1 MAVCASANVE
11 RDPKIL
17 MQENDTRL
25 HSSIRPGRTILGACV
40 IAYPSQKWARSGRR
54 NITNNIEFQ
63 ILDCRHW
70 LKFALP
76 VCILL
81 GVISGRLVPVALAG
95 EQGKL
100 LSTEGTVEF
109 SRQKLGWSAAV
120 VNQQLESQDRLRTLA
135 LSRAMVQLAE
145 LGRVRLD
152 ELTTLEI
159 LPPRSPGSK
168 GTLDLKSGAIYFFT
182 RDRPREFDIHTPQAL
197 AASRGTEFLVS
208 IEPDGREVFL
218 VFDGEVELSNPLG
231 HVLVSKG
238 EQGIV
243 EPGEPPRKT
252 AVIQSTRIVQWWL
265 YYAAVLD
272 PDELSLDQQQR
283 QVLAKSLDAYRRG
296 SLLQALKDYPDGR
309 TPENDDERIFL
320 AALLLSVGQ
329 VASAERLLSLT
340 NSSSSLARA
349 VRATIDTV
357 QNRDV
362 ELAAHPLTATEWL
375 ADSYQQQF
383 RFNLTAALASA
394 RKATGQSPGF
404 GFAWARVAELE
415 FSFGHTA
422 AAAAAIDKALAL
434 SPLNSQA
441 WVMKGF
447 LLCQQL
453 QWLAAREAFEKA
465 VALDPG
471 LGNAWLGR
479 GLVRIRLGNPTGGR
493 EDLQTAAAMEPNR
506 SLLRSYLGKAFDFTD
521 DQVNANREL
530 ALAKQLDAADPTPWL
545 YSALILRQ
553 QFRYN
558 EAVAELERSV
568 ALNDDRRVY
577 RSRLLLD
584 EDQAVRGASLA
595 TVYRAA
601 GMNEVSVREAALA
614 VTYDYGNFSAHEFL
628 AQSFNALRDPT
639 DFNLR
644 YDTAWLNESLLANLL
659 APVGAGTL
667 SRNVTPQEYSRL
679 FTANQVGL
687 TSTTE
692 YRTDGQFHQQAT
704 QYGTYGRL
712 SYSLD
717 LDYRNYDGTRPNNSL
732 SRIEW
737 FSQIKYQLTPKDSIF
752 LLAEYRDYS
761 SGDNFQ
767 YYNPAQASPHYSYT
781 ESQTPNI
788 LGAYHHEWSPGVHT
802 LALGGRLENH
812 QQFSDRG
819 VNALILQ
826 TNGVG
831 SVTGTFTLGLDPTT
845 GNDIGGVDVANT
857 VDFDI
862 YTAELNQIF
871 QGDMQTLVLG
881 ARMQGGQ
888 FTTQSVMTN
897 IQPPYLAQ
905 FFLDPPANANE
916 NNNYDRASVYGYY
929 TVEPVERLWL
939 TAGLAYD
946 YMNYPANFRSPP
958 VSAGNDTRYHLG
970 PKAALVWSPLPEITL
985 RGIYSSSL
993 GGVSYENSYRLEP
1006 AQLAGFVQSYGALIP
1021 ESVVGS
1027 VSAPTYDVAGVA
1039 LDLKF
1044 KTRTYVGL
1052 LAQYLTADVQD
1063 QIGVFDFP
1071 DAVPPS
1077 ARSAVPSSTPRH
1089 LEYYEPSLA
1098 ITANQ
1103 LVGDCWGL
1111 GAQYRITESKLQT
1124 LYPQILPVDP
1134 NADNTVRA
1142 TLQQAKLFVV
1152 FNHPSGFFTRLE
1164 SLWFHQDNRG
1174 YSPSLPGDDFVQENI
1189 LLGYRFPHQ
1198 YGEVSFGVLNL
1209 SNTDYHLNPLNT
1221 YGEIPTE
1228 RCFVVRLQIS
1238 L

>member
-1 MAVCASANVE
+1 MLKEIKLFTRCPWFIVAS
-11 RDPKIL
+11 R
-17 MQENDTRL
+17 
-25 HSSIRPGRTILGACV
+25 
-40 IAYPSQKWARSGRR
+40 
-54 NITNNIEFQ
+54 
-63 ILDCRHW
+63 
-70 LKFALP
+70 

-81 GVISGRLVPVALAG
+81 GIFSSRLVPGAFAD
-95 EQGKL
+95 EQGRL
-100 LSTEGTVEF
+100 LSTEGKVEF
-109 SRQKLGWSAAV
+109 SRQKTEWSAAV
-120 VNQQLESQDRLRTLA
+120 VNQPLESQDRLRTLA

-145 LGRVRLD
+145 LGRLRLD
-152 ELTTLEI
+152 EQTTLEI
-159 LPPRSPGSK
+159 LPPRNPDSK

-182 RDRPREFDIHTPQAL
+182 RDRPREFDIQTPHAL

-208 IEPDGREVFL
+208 IEPAGREVFL
-218 VFDGEVELSNPLG
+218 VYDGEVELSNPLG
-231 HVLVSKG
+231 RVLVGKG

-243 EPGEPPRKT
+243 EPGQPPRKT

-272 PDELSLDQQQR
+272 PDELSLDQEQQ
-283 QVLAKSLDAYRRG
+283 QVLAKSLAAYRQG
-296 SLLQALKDYPDGR
+296 SLLQALKEYPAGR
-309 TPENDDERIFL
+309 TPENDDEQVFL

-329 VASAERLLSLT
+329 VESAEQLLSPT

-349 VRATIDTV
+349 VRVTIDTV

-362 ELAAHPLTATEWL
+362 ALVAHPRTATEWL
-375 ADSYQQQF
+375 TDSYQQQY
-383 RFNLTAALASA
+383 RFDLKAALASA
-394 RKATGQSPGF
+394 RKATEQSPGF

-415 FSFGHTA
+415 FSFGHTTEASA
-422 AAAAAIDKALAL
+422 ALDKALTL
-434 SPLNSQA
+434 SPLNAQA

-453 QWLAAREAFEKA
+453 RWDAAKEAFEKA

-506 SLLRSYLGKAFDFTD
+506 SLLRSYLGKAFDYTD
-521 DQVNANREL
+521 DQVNAKREL
-530 ALAKQLDAADPTPWL
+530 TLAKQLDAADPTPWL

-558 EAVAELERSV
+558 EAITELERSV
-568 ALNDDRRVY
+568 VLNDDRRVY
-577 RSRLLLD
+577 RSRQLLD

-595 TVYRAA
+595 TVYRPA
-601 GMNEVSVREAALA
+601 GMDEVSVREAALA
-614 VTYDYGNFSAHEFL
+614 VTYDYANFSAHEFL
-628 AQSFNALRDPT
+628 AQSFDALRDPT
-639 DFNLR
+639 DFDLR

-704 QYGTYGRL
+704 QYGNVGNL

-717 LDYRNYDGTRPNNSL
+717 LDYRHYDGTRPNNYL

-761 SGDNFQ
+761 SGDNFL
-767 YYNPAQASPHYSYT
+767 YYNPSQARPNYSYS

-812 QQFSDRG
+812 QQFSDKG

-826 TNGVG
+826 TNGAG
-831 SVTGTFTLGLDPTT
+831 SVTGDLTLGLGPA
-845 GNDIGGVDVANT
+845 GNDIGGMDVADT

-862 YTAELNQIF
+862 YTGELNQIF
-871 QGDMQTLVLG
+871 QGDIQTLVFG
-881 ARMQGGQ
+881 ARLQGGQ
-888 FTTQSVMTN
+888 FTTQNVMN
-897 IQPPYLAQ
+897 NVQPPGLAP
-905 FFLDPPANANE
+905 FFLDPPVDATE
-916 NNNYDRASVYGYY
+916 INNFSRASAYGYY
-929 TVEPVERLWL
+929 TLEPVEKLWL
-939 TAGLAYD
+939 TAGVAYD
-946 YMNYPANFRSPP
+946 YLDYPANFRSPP
-958 VSAGNDTRYHLG
+958 VSSGNDTRYHLG
-970 PKAALVWSPLPEITL
+970 PKAALVWSPLPEVTL

-993 GGVSYENSYRLEP
+993 GGVSYDNSYRLEP
-1006 AQLAGFVQSYGALIP
+1006 SQLAGFVQSYGALIP

-1027 VSAPTYDVAGVA
+1027 VSAPTYNVGGVA

-1044 KTRTYVGL
+1044 KTRTYIGL
-1052 LAQYLTADVQD
+1052 LAQYLSADVQD
-1063 QIGVFDFP
+1063 QIGVFNVTSN
-1071 DAVPPS
+1071 AVPPPAS
-1077 ARSAVPSSTPRH
+1077 VFPSSTPRH
-1089 LEYYEPSLA
+1089 LQYDEPSLTV
-1098 ITANQ
+1098 TANQ
-1103 LVGDCWGL
+1103 LVGDCWAL
-1111 GAQYRITESKLQT
+1111 GAQYRIAQAKLQT
-1124 LYPQILPVDP
+1124 TYSQILPVDP
-1134 NADNTVRA
+1134 NADSTVNA
-1142 TLQQAKLFVV
+1142 TLQQARLFVV

-1164 SLWFHQDNRG
+1164 SLWFNQDNSG
-1174 YSPSLPGDDFVQENI
+1174 YAQPLPGDNFFQENI
-1189 LLGYRFPHQ
+1189 LVGYRFRHQ
-1198 YGEVSFGVLNL
+1198 FGEISFGVLNL
-1209 SNTDYHLNPLNT
+1209 SNTDYQLNPLNN
-1221 YGEIPTE
+1221 YSEIPTG
-1228 RCFVVRLQIS
+1228 RCFVFRLQIS

>member
-1 MAVCASANVE
+1 MFKEIKRFASNPWFIV
-11 RDPKIL
+11 
-17 MQENDTRL
+17 
-25 HSSIRPGRTILGACV
+25 
-40 IAYPSQKWARSGRR
+40 
-54 NITNNIEFQ
+54 
-63 ILDCRHW
+63 
-70 LKFALP
+70 ALR
-76 VCILL
+76 VGILL
-81 GVISGRLVPVALAG
+81 GFVSKWLVAAAFAD
-95 EQGKL
+95 EQGRL
-100 LSTEGTVEF
+100 LSTEGRVEF
-109 SRQKLGWSAAV
+109 GRQKSEWSPAV
-120 VNQQLESQDRLRTLA
+120 VNQQLQSQDRVRTLA

-145 LGRVRLD
+145 LGRLRLD

-168 GTLDLKSGAIYFFT
+168 GTLDLKAGAIYFFT
-182 RDRPREFDIHTPQAL
+182 RDRPREFDIQTPQAL

-208 IEPDGREVFL
+208 IEPAGREVFL
-218 VFDGEVELSNPLG
+218 VYDGEVELSNSLG
-231 HVLVSKG
+231 RVLVTKG
-238 EQGIV
+238 EQGVV
-243 EPGEPPRKT
+243 EPGQPPRKT
-252 AVIQSTRIVQWWL
+252 AVIQGTRIVQWWL

-272 PDELSLDQQQR
+272 PDELSFNLNQQQA
-283 QVLAKSLDAYRRG
+283 LAKSLAAYRQG
-296 SLLQALKDYPDGR
+296 SLLQALKDYPGGR
-309 TPENDDERIFL
+309 APENNDEQVFL

-329 VASAERLLSLT
+329 VENAERLLSRT
-340 NSSSSLARA
+340 NSVSSLARA
-349 VRATIDTV
+349 VRVTIDTV

-362 ELAAHPLTATEWL
+362 EPVAHPRTATEWL
-375 ADSYQQQF
+375 ADSYQQQY
-383 RFNLTAALASA
+383 RFNLAAALASA
-394 RKATGQSPGF
+394 RKATEQSPSF

-415 FSFGHTA
+415 FSFGHTVDASA
-422 AAAAAIDKALAL
+422 ALDKSLAL
-434 SPLNSQA
+434 SPLNAQA

-453 QWLAAREAFEKA
+453 QWNAARQAFERA

-479 GLVRIRLGNPTGGR
+479 GLVKIRLGNPTEGR

-506 SLLRSYLGKAFDFTD
+506 SLLRSYLGKAFDYTD

-568 ALNDDRRVY
+568 ALNKDRQVY

-601 GMNEVSVREAALA
+601 GMDEVSVREAALA

-628 AQSFNALRDPT
+628 AQSFDALRDPT

-644 YDTAWLNESLLANLL
+644 YDTVWLNESLLANLL

-679 FTANQVGL
+679 FTANELGL
-687 TSTTE
+687 TSSTE

-704 QYGTYGRL
+704 QYGTVGRL

-717 LDYRNYDGTRPNNSL
+717 LDYRHYDGTRPNNYL

-761 SGDNFQ
+761 SGDNFL
-767 YYNPAQASPHYSYT
+767 YYNPSQASPHYSYT

-812 QQFSDRG
+812 QQFSDKS
-819 VNALILQ
+819 VNALVLQ
-826 TNGVG
+826 TNGAG
-831 SVTGTFTLGLDPTT
+831 HVTGDFPVGLDPAT
-845 GNDIGGVDVANT
+845 GSDNGGVDVADS

-871 QGDMQTLVLG
+871 QDDIQTLVFG
-881 ARMQGGQ
+881 ARLQGGQ
-888 FTTQSVMTN
+888 FTTHNVISNV
-897 IQPPYLAQ
+897 QPSYLAP
-905 FFLDPPANANE
+905 FFSDPPVDATE

-929 TVEPVERLWL
+929 TLEPVERLWL

-946 YMNYPANFRSPP
+946 YLNYPANFRSPP
-958 VSAGNDTRYHLG
+958 VSSGNDTRYHLG
-970 PKAALVWSPLPEITL
+970 PKAALVWSPLPEATL

-1006 AQLAGFVQSYGALIP
+1006 AQLAGFVQSYGSIIP

-1027 VSAPTYDVAGVA
+1027 LSAPTYDVYGVA

-1044 KTRTYVGL
+1044 KTRTYVGVQ
-1052 LAQYLTADVQD
+1052 AQYLTAAVQD
-1063 QIGVFDFP
+1063 QIGVFNFP

-1077 ARSAVPSSTPRH
+1077 PMSAVPSSTPRQ
-1089 LEYYEPSLA
+1089 LEFYEPSLA

-1103 LVGDCWGL
+1103 LVGNCWSL
-1111 GAQYRITESKLQT
+1111 GAQYQIAQAKLET
-1124 LYPQILPVDP
+1124 AYPQIQPVDP
-1134 NADNTVRA
+1134 AANSTVSA
-1142 TLQQAKLFVV
+1142 TLQQARLFVV
-1152 FNHPSGFFTRLE
+1152 FNHPSGFFSRLE
-1164 SLWFHQDNRG
+1164 SLWFNQYNYD
-1174 YSPSLPGDDFVQENI
+1174 YSPSLPGDDFFQENI
-1189 LLGYRFPHQ
+1189 LVGYRFRHQ
-1198 YGEVSFGVLNL
+1198 YGEISFGVLNL

-1221 YGEIPTE
+1221 YSEIPTG
-1228 RCFVVRLQIS
+1228 RCFVFRLQIS